1 MKGLVIGKFLP
12 PHDGHR
18 QLWDF
23 AAASCDE
30 LTIVVEHI
38 AGESIPSATR
48 VAWVRELAP
57 RARVVHLDRSMPQ
70 QPSEHDDFWGLWC
83 DTLAALA
90 GRPDLLFASEAYGA
104 PLARGL
110 GCTFV
115 PVDPARLGVAI
126 SATEVRTDPHAVW
139 RYLPPPVR
147 AHYTRR
153 IAVVGPESSGK
164 TTLSRQLAEAVG
176 GTWVPEYA
184 RAWLESVP
192 DATTD
197 WPRSLAFIARGQ
209 AAQEAALARQSTGT
223 LVCDTDGLTTQI
235 WWERL
240 VGEPPAWLVEQAQA
254 ARYDLTLLCAPDL
267 PWEDDPV
274 RYLPEEQ
281 GAFFARFEQGLA
293 EAGRRVVVVRGA
305 DRLQQAVGAWEGLAT

>member
-164 TTLSRQLAEAVG
+164 TTLSRSLKSRDGKVYIDCLQNGHGRLIVSPYSVRPKPGAPVSTPLEWDEITDDFDQRRFTIRTVLERLE
-176 GTWVPEYA
+176 GTEGDPCRPV
-184 RAWLESVP
+184 LTTVP
-192 DATTD
+192 DI
-197 WPRSLAFIARGQ
+197 PRTLSL
-209 AAQEAALARQSTGT
+209 LS
-223 LVCDTDGLTTQI
+223 
-235 WWERL
+235 ERL
-240 VGEPPAWLVEQAQA
+240 ELG
-254 ARYDLTLLCAPDL
+254 
-267 PWEDDPV
+267 
-274 RYLPEEQ
+274 
-281 GAFFARFEQGLA
+281 
-293 EAGRRVVVVRGA
+293 
-305 DRLQQAVGAWEGLAT
+305 